1 MLLISITACE
11 GSAVS
16 GKAKLRN
23 SDFTL
28 PGMGQLSFVEHALCP
43 LDSLLSSVNRSAV
56 HLTSHQFADKTGKRG
71 IARVR
76 ISVPLGLTPTDEFYL
91 WGLLAL
97 TCSQPDPS
105 PEFSATPH
113 YCLRQLQI
121 IDQHSR
127 RGGRQDR
134 QFAESLARLAAVL
147 AAVLA
152 TAIQIVVLAH
162 EQGGLP
168 LLRNSDVSVG

>member
-1 MLLISITACE
+1 MLRQC
-11 GSAVS
+11 SAVS

-28 PGMGQLSFVEHALCP
+28 PGMRQLSLVEHALCP
-43 LDSLLSSVNRSAV
+43 LDSRLSSVNRSAV
-56 HLTSHQFADKTGKRG
+56 HLTSHQFTDKTGNWRT
-71 IARVR
+71 ARVR
-76 ISVPLGLTPTDEFYL
+76 ISVPLGLTRTDEFYL

-105 PEFSATPH
+105 LEFSATPH

-127 RGGRQDR
+127 RGGRQYR
-134 QFAESLARLAAVL
+134 QFTESLARLAAI
-147 AAVLA
+147 LA
-152 TAIQIVVLAH
+152 TAIRIIVLAP
-162 EQGGLP
+162 ERPALP
-168 LLRNSDVSVG
+168 LLRNSNVSVI